1 MIIWLASY
9 PKSGNT
15 LVRSMLSAYLF
26 SKDGKFNFDL
36 LKNIRKFPDFGVFK
50 NLGVDITDE
59 NEVVK
64 NYIYV
69 QKEIN
74 KRDGNSIRF
83 LKTHAALNDINGHKF
98 TDLKNTLGA
107 IYIVRD
113 PRKIV
118 LSYANHS
125 QITLNES
132 LDRLIELRTLGGEKD
147 EQNQSVTHV
156 GSWSSN
162 YQSWKEFKKIKKYL
176 LIKYEDLI
184 YDKKNTILKVF
195 EFIGKLLN
203 QNIAVDDNKLKKCIV
218 STDFKKMKSLEIKE
232 TFYEAPLDTKNGGR
246 KPFFK
251 LGPNNDYKKL
261 LDKKNRDK
269 IEKHFKL
276 EMSELGYI

>member
-1 MIIWLASY
+1 MIVWLASY

-26 SKDGKFNFDL
+26 SKDGNFNFDL

-74 KRDGNSIRF
+74 KRDGNSVRF

-107 IYIVRD
+107 VYIVRD

-176 LIKYEDLI
+176 LIKYEDLVSDPEKALI
-184 YDKKNTILKVF
+184 SILEFTHKLSNAKFMLDETKLKNVLNSTTFENLQNLEKKNSFPEAIRGSD
-195 EFIGKLLN
+195 GKL
-203 QNIAVDDNKLKKCIV
+203 I
-218 STDFKKMKSLEIKE
+218 T
-232 TFYEAPLDTKNGGR
+232 
-246 KPFFK
+246 FFK
-251 LGPNNDYKKL
+251 YGE
-261 LDKKNRDK
+261 KNTGKNLPKEINSK
-269 IEKHFKL
+269 IEQVL
-276 EMSELGYI
+276 SSEMKELGYL

>member
-1 MIIWLASY
+1 MIVWLASY

-26 SKDGKFNFDL
+26 SKDGNFNFDL

-74 KRDGNSIRF
+74 KRDGNSVRF

-107 IYIVRD
+107 VYIVRD

-132 LDRLIELRTLGGEKD
+132 LNRLIELRTLGGEKD

-176 LIKYEDLI
+176 LIKYEDLVSDPEKALI
-184 YDKKNTILKVF
+184 SILEFTHKLSNAKFMLDETKLKNVLNSTTFENLQNLEKKNSFPEAIRGSD
-195 EFIGKLLN
+195 GKL
-203 QNIAVDDNKLKKCIV
+203 I
-218 STDFKKMKSLEIKE
+218 T
-232 TFYEAPLDTKNGGR
+232 
-246 KPFFK
+246 FFK
-251 LGPNNDYKKL
+251 YGE
-261 LDKKNRDK
+261 KNTGKNLPKEINSK
-269 IEKHFKL
+269 IEQVL
-276 EMSELGYI
+276 SSEMKELGYL

>member
-1 MIIWLASY
+1 MIVWLASY

-26 SKDGKFNFDL
+26 SKDGNFNFDL

-176 LIKYEDLI
+176 LIKYEDLVLDPEKALI
-184 YDKKNTILKVF
+184 SILEFTHKLSNAKFMLDETKLKNVLNSTTFENLQNLEKKNSFPEAIRGSD
-195 EFIGKLLN
+195 GKL
-203 QNIAVDDNKLKKCIV
+203 I
-218 STDFKKMKSLEIKE
+218 T
-232 TFYEAPLDTKNGGR
+232 
-246 KPFFK
+246 FFK
-251 LGPNNDYKKL
+251 YGE
-261 LDKKNRDK
+261 KNTGKNLPKEINSK
-269 IEKHFKL
+269 IEQVL
-276 EMSELGYI
+276 SSEMKELGYL

>member
-1 MIIWLASY
+1 MIVWLASY

-26 SKDGKFNFDL
+26 SKDGNFNFDL

-74 KRDGNSIRF
+74 KRDGNSVRF

-132 LDRLIELRTLGGEKD
+132 LDRLIELRTLGGKKD

-176 LIKYEDLI
+176 LIKYEDLVSDPEKALI
-184 YDKKNTILKVF
+184 SILEFTHKLSNAKFMLDETKLKNVLNSTTFENLQNLEKKNSFPEAIRGSD
-195 EFIGKLLN
+195 GKL
-203 QNIAVDDNKLKKCIV
+203 I
-218 STDFKKMKSLEIKE
+218 T
-232 TFYEAPLDTKNGGR
+232 
-246 KPFFK
+246 FFK
-251 LGPNNDYKKL
+251 YGE
-261 LDKKNRDK
+261 KNTGKNLPKEINSK
-269 IEKHFKL
+269 IEQVL
-276 EMSELGYI
+276 SSEMKELGYL